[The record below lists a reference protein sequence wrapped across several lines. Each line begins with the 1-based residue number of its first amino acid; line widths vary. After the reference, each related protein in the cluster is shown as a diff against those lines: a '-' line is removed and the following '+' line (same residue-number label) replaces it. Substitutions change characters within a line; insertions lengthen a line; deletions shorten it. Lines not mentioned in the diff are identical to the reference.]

1 MEQEDT
7 AKVDL
12 GSLGSFDFTPD
23 WARKDAGVTVGKVRP
38 ERADGDRKGAGDRKP
53 FGERKQFGERKP
65 FGDRKGFGE
74 RKPFGDRGKPRAV
87 ERPRPLDAEVKVLP
101 ESKALGTVI
110 RKLQGD
116 CHAYK
121 LKDLAYFFLDNP
133 ESVLL
138 KITPR
143 VQADQKPQTFCQCKA
158 CGFASTNEDDVVS
171 HALVAHLPDYYD
183 SKVVEVEPPKGN
195 FNCIAKCGLSG
206 VLLGP
211 PNIHEFNS
219 VVREM
224 IRTKYPDMSEEQ
236 YRSHIEMVRDAEAIE
251 EWRKGATKKTVFLP
265 KGQAEAEGVATMT
278 REQAEGEFRRT
289 VLPSLIDRPK
299 HLMITAAVALKSP
312 VKPLVWAVRDAL
324 DAERRTPYGMCFA
337 LRGALHHRKL
347 NFFRANDA
355 RGPEFVTS
363 AELKEFDGA
372 HAIPELAAV
381 AKFIE
386 EHPCCDRTELPA
398 GEGVVQHL
406 QWLVSTG
413 HVVAFAKM
421 GVYSAVEKFPK
432 YGPQWKKRAKK
443 PEPTA
448 ETPESAAATPEPAA
462 ATPDKAPVQEAAEPT
477 AEPVVEA
484 PAAAEP
490 VTEAPAAAE
499 PVVEPAAAEPVVE
512 APAAPEAP
520 AISEAPTAVEVPAVS
535 AVSEVPAVPSVP
547 VVPSV
552 PQEDTA
558 QNEAP
563 TQLA

>member
-1 MEQEDT
+1 MF
-7 AKVDL
+7 DL

-23 WARKDAGVTVGKVRP
+23 WARKNAGVTVGNVRSQHSD
-38 ERADGDRKGAGDRKP
+38 ADRRSSGDRKP
-53 FGERKQFGERKP
+53 FGERKGAGERKP
-65 FGDRKGFGE
+65 FGE
-74 RKPFGDRGKPRAV
+74 RGKPRAA
-87 ERPRPLDAEVKVLP
+87 ERPRPLDVEIKVLP

-133 ESVLL
+133 DSVLL

-143 VQADQKPQTFCQCKA
+143 AQADQKPQSFCQCKA
-158 CGFASTNEDDVVS
+158 CGFASTNEDDVVT
-171 HALVAHLPDYYD
+171 HALVAHLSDYYD

-206 VLLGP
+206 VFLGP

-224 IRTKYPDMSEEQ
+224 IRTKYPDMTEEQ

-265 KGQAEAEGVATMT
+265 KGQAETEGVPTMT

-289 VLPSLIDRPK
+289 VLPSLVERPK
-299 HLMITAAVALKSP
+299 HLMITASVALKSP
-312 VKPLVWAVRDAL
+312 VKPLVWAVREAL
-324 DAERRTPYGMCFA
+324 DAERRAPYGMCFA

-363 AELKEFDGA
+363 AELKEFDA
-372 HAIPELAAV
+372 SHAIPELAAV
-381 AKFIE
+381 AKFIA
-386 EHPCCDRTELPA
+386 EHPCCDRTELPE
-398 GEGVVQHL
+398 GESVLQYL

-413 HVVAFAKM
+413 HVVAYAKM

-432 YGPQWKKRAKK
+432 YGPQWKKRDKK
-443 PEPTA
+443 PAPD
-448 ETPESAAATPEPAA
+448 PAGQA
-462 ATPDKAPVQEAAEPT
+462 QAS
-477 AEPVVEA
+477 
-484 PAAAEP
+484 
-490 VTEAPAAAE
+490 
-499 PVVEPAAAEPVVE
+499 
-512 APAAPEAP
+512 APAAPTTAP
-520 AISEAPTAVEVPAVS
+520 DT
-535 AVSEVPAVPSVP
+535 
-547 VVPSV
+547 VVPED
-552 PQEDTA
+552 PKEDTP
-558 QNEAP
+558 QDEASS
-563 TQLA
+563 QLA